1 MRRSVVVP
9 AAWPRRSFWPQVLAF
24 VLLSGFASAQTT
36 DPETRV
42 TEGIQLRMQ
51 GRDSEALEQFRR
63 AAEDAPNS
71 PRVLGHLALA
81 LHANQQWLESERI
94 MLEVVRAKD
103 DPWVLR
109 HQAEL
114 EKSLESVQD
123 HLAWLEVDTPV
134 LGSLSINGELVGTAP
149 SNGPMRVVA
158 TACTVKITAPNRVP
172 IAKTVNIGARQY
184 LKVYL
189 LEPTAPS
196 APQASEEPRTR
207 APADT
212 RVQSQ
217 PIPRARR
224 KDVGLML
231 LGAGAAGLAASIA
244 LGIDALVL
252 RDRSRSKCSEAE
264 CSIDSIKTD
273 ARGRQSATA
282 ATISFVTGATALGVS
297 AVLLW

>member
-1 MRRSVVVP
+1 MRRSEVVS

-36 DPETRV
+36 DPEALV
-42 TEGIQLRMQ
+42 TEGIQLRKE
-51 GRDSEALEQFRR
+51 GRDPEALDRFRK
-63 AAEDAPNS
+63 AAEEAPSS
-71 PRVLGHLALA
+71 PRILGHLALA
-81 LHANQQWLESERI
+81 LHATEQWLESERV

-114 EKSLESVQD
+114 AQSLESVQD

-134 LGSLSINGELVGTAP
+134 PGSLSINGQIVGTAP
-149 SNGPMRVVA
+149 TNGPLRVVA
-158 TACTVKITAPNRVP
+158 ATCIVKLTAPNRAP
-172 IAKTVNIGARQY
+172 IAKTITILARQSLKLY
-184 LKVYL
+184 LI
-189 LEPTAPS
+189 EPTAPS
-196 APQASEEPRTR
+196 APQASDEPRPR

-212 RVQSQ
+212 RAPSQ
-217 PIPRARR
+217 PLPRSRR

-252 RDRSRSKCSEAE
+252 RDRSRNQCNQAE
-264 CSIDSIKTD
+264 CSLDSVKAD
-273 ARGRQSATA
+273 ARGRQSATV